1 MKLSEE
7 DQHKM
12 DIRFTLSLVF
22 GGFIFFATSL
32 SFYQAI
38 IISLILI
45 LSSLPIAAIL
55 ILKPIRSKKRD
66 ILLTLVGIEV
76 GLLNFLLL
84 PEDYASGFFEASLLI
99 SVMYLLKNT
108 LDYLISKAE

>member
-1 MKLSEE
+1 MKVSKEL
-7 DQHKM
+7 QHIM
-12 DIRFTLSLVF
+12 DTRFVLYVV
-22 GGFIFFATSL
+22 AAVVYYYAAAL

-38 IISLILI
+38 IISLLLI

-84 PEDYASGFFEASLLI
+84 PENYASGFFEASLLI

>member
-12 DIRFTLSLVF
+12 DIRFTLPLVV
-22 GGFIFFATSL
+22 GGFLFYATHL

-55 ILKPIRSKKRD
+55 KLQPKRSKYRD
-66 ILLTLVGIEV
+66 ILLTLVCFGI
-76 GLLNFLLL
+76 GLLNFLFL
-84 PEDYASGFFEASLLI
+84 PKNYASEVFDIYLFSSIFYLI
-99 SVMYLLKNT
+99 KKILY
-108 LDYLISKAE
+108 YLISKAE

>member
-1 MKLSEE
+1 MKVSKEN
-7 DQHKM
+7 QHIM
-12 DIRFTLSLVF
+12 DTRFVLYVVAAVF
-22 GGFIFFATSL
+22 YYYAAAL

-38 IISLILI
+38 IISLLLI

-66 ILLTLVGIEV
+66 ILLILVGIKA

-84 PEDYASGFFEASLLI
+84 PKSYASEVFDI
-99 SVMYLLKNT
+99 
-108 LDYLISKAE
+108 YLIISISRAQ

>member
-12 DIRFTLSLVF
+12 DIRFTLSLVV

-66 ILLTLVGIEV
+66 ILLILVGIKA

-84 PEDYASGFFEASLLI
+84 PKSYASEVFDIYLI
-99 SVMYLLKNT
+99 ISIYYLIKKT
-108 LDYLISKAE
+108 LVYLISKAE